1 MESFDSRPMVD
12 SFNRYVGYGNITL
25 DSDIEE
31 KRKVVQNLNEDK
43 NRYQNPKKLLK
54 DEFLMQ
60 LRKLARD
67 LAASNENMVNK
78 KKLLN

>member
-12 SFNRYVGYGNITL
+12 AFNRYVGYGNITL

-43 NRYQNPKKLLK
+43 NRY
-54 DEFLMQ
+54 
-60 LRKLARD
+60 
-67 LAASNENMVNK
+67 
-78 KKLLN
+78 